1 MVLAS
6 GGSFCLLGEF
16 PVFSPSCFID
26 SWCLVLYSWIMSFSF
41 RQVFILVRGN
51 RNISLG
57 SFGPI
62 FDFVVVFVLDHSA
75 SSSFQ
80 QSGLS
85 SGLDYL
91 SFLASNLI
99 DAL

>member
-1 MVLAS
+1 M
-6 GGSFCLLGEF
+6 
-16 PVFSPSCFID
+16 
-26 SWCLVLYSWIMSFSF
+26 
-41 RQVFILVRGN
+41 RGN

-62 FDFVVVFVLDHSA
+62 FDFVVVVVLSCLT

-99 DAL
+99 DALQQGCIVESQLFNDQGVRGVLYVSKKH